1 MPGRLRRTLTFTY
14 KTPSIM
20 RLTLSR
26 VMADW
31 LGIGMATSLRLC
43 TYAML
48 STYSNVEHNGVG
60 LLQHAKTE
68 AHLCISG
75 CTGIVPKSECAGTV
89 ATALEDDRKT
99 RHKDVHLCSW

>member
-1 MPGRLRRTLTFTY
+1 MDGAPTNCRVPGRSRATFTFTY

-43 TYAML
+43 TYAIL
-48 STYSNVEHNGVG
+48 STCSSVGHNSVE
-60 LLQHAKTE
+60 LLQHAKSK
-68 AHLCISG
+68 AKLCNSD
-75 CTGIVPKSECAGTV
+75 CT
-89 ATALEDDRKT
+89 KT
-99 RHKDVHLCSW
+99 RIK